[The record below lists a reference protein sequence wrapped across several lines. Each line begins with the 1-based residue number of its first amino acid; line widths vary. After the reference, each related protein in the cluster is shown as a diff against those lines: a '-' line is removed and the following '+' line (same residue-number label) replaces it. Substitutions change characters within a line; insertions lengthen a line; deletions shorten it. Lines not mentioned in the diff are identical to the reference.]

1 MEAEDVDIK
10 DSKILI
16 VYGKQ
21 QSADDGG
28 YNNDLN
34 QITDADIAKF
44 SGTSDHNG

>member
-21 QSADDGG
+21 LSADDGG
-28 YNNDLN
+28 YNIDLN
-34 QITDADIAKF
+34 LITDAAIAKF